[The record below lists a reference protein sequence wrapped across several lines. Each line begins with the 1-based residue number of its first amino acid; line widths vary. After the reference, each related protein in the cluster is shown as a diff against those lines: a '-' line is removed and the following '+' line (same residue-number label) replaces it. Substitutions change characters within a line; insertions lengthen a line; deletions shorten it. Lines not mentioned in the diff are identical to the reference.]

1 MRDRKFSAFLPLR
14 GGLSVARLADGLTAL
29 RGVDRVLF
37 DDLNSSSRRGVA
49 LLFIDLDGFK
59 RLNDAGSSDRLAQRP
74 TARVT

>member
-1 MRDRKFSAFLPLR
+1 
-14 GGLSVARLADGLTAL
+14 
-29 RGVDRVLF
+29 VDRVLF